1 MNVDAFDRNVWL
13 AWVLV
18 GVPAGV
24 RALPIA
30 AETLFL
36 VGVVPSGGG
45 ANMSGWTIGWA
56 IQLGG
61 ALAGGTFGAIQRLV
75 LRRVL
80 PHLRGWVWVS
90 TAGFGAEFAVVASPN
105 RPRESARAAGL
116 ARAWAPLSAAAV
128 AFSLLHTPIDW
139 HIGLFG
145 PSGPALP
152 AVPAALAWMMA
163 ITYGWWAWCLVRA
176 AAGSRSH
183 LVGVVALSLG

>member
-45 ANMSGWTIGWA
+45 ANM
-56 IQLGG
+56 
-61 ALAGGTFGAIQRLV
+61 AGGTFGAIQRLV